1 MTLNLRIWLDT
12 RKILSVNYDYIR
24 NITFFFYAFALKLC
38 RICLE
43 HWVRAGVLVA
53 LLSWAKNFLSL
64 GTGIVTAGYS
74 RSPLAAGVHKFA
86 PTKFRHLPYLF
97 FENKKL
103 LSLKLQNTNLR
114 EKIFRDNLRKTTVP
128 FNWYVFE

>member
-12 RKILSVNYDYIR
+12 VNYDNMWYTKYHI
-24 NITFFFYAFALKLC
+24 FFYAFALKLC

-128 FNWYVFE
+128 FNWYVFEWI